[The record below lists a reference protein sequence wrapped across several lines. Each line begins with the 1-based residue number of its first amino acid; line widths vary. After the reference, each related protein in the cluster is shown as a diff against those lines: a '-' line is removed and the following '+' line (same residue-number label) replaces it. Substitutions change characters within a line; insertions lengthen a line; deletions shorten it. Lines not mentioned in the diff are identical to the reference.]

1 VPFVPFVP
9 FVPLVPLSVCPA
21 GRPILNPMSETMAD
35 SGRAPG
41 EPPTHRIVLDAPS
54 WIPTEKL
61 PRTLIIGSLA
71 AFVLIVVAGTAI
83 PFSLGWIDQGDLEAF
98 GYPGIF
104 LANFFGTA
112 TVFIPVPG
120 LSAAGQALIVE
131 GPRSLDLS
139 PIGVIIAGAAGMT
152 LGEATAYAS
161 GAIGRGIAEEKPMPL
176 GGRIGSMLRRA
187 ARWIDW
193 LILHYGFATLLILSA
208 VPNFFFEFAG
218 ITAGATRMNFW
229 RFMLAVAIGKTIR
242 VLALVVLGDALLD
255 LLEPDV

>member
-1 VPFVPFVP
+1 M
-9 FVPLVPLSVCPA
+9 A
-21 GRPILNPMSETMAD
+21 ETTTEPER
-35 SGRAPG
+35 SPG
-41 EPPTHRIVLDAPS
+41 EPPPPRRIVLDAPS
-54 WIPTEKL
+54 WIPTEKF
-61 PRTLIIGSLA
+61 PRRLIIGSLV
-71 AFVLIVVAGTAI
+71 AFVLVVVAGTAI
-83 PFSLGWIDQGDLEAF
+83 PFTLGWIDQQDLEAF

-120 LSAAGQALIVE
+120 LTAAGQALIVE
-131 GPRSLDLS
+131 GPRSLDLN
-139 PIGVIIAGAAGMT
+139 PIGVVIAGAAGMA

-161 GAIGRGIAEEKPMPL
+161 GAIGRGVAEEKPMPL
-176 GGRIGSMLRRA
+176 GGRIGGMLRRA

-193 LILHYGFATLLILSA
+193 LIARYGFVTLLVLSA
-208 VPNFFFEFAG
+208 VPNIFFEFAG

-242 VLALVVLGDALLD
+242 VIALVIIGDALLD